1 MPKSL
6 KTLRREMIDLF
17 KENNIESPETESGL
31 ILMHTLNID
40 KTQLITNDFEIS
52 DQVLCEIY
60 SMIERRVKGE
70 PIQYII
76 GACPFM
82 DLEFFVNPST
92 LIPRPETELLV
103 ELLTDKIGKE
113 KKVVWDIGCGSGCIG
128 ITLAYLCKNIKVYEI
143 DISEDALNTA
153 KKSAVKY
160 GLDNRIEFIKFDIL
174 SGMPDIEK
182 PDIIVSNPPYIP
194 RKDIEGLQKEVRDF
208 EPMSALDGGEDGLDF
223 YRKIIN
229 DAPLKAGDL
238 LAFEIGYDQGSQVM
252 ELMEKAGYKEN
263 ELIKDIAG
271 LDRIVTGYR

>member
-6 KTLRREMIDLF
+6 KTLRRELIDLF

-31 ILMHTLNID
+31 ILMHALNLD
-40 KTQLITNDFEIS
+40 KTQLIVKEFEIS
-52 DQVLCEIY
+52 EQALSDIY
-60 SMIERRVKGE
+60 SMGYRRIKGE
-70 PIQYII
+70 PIQYIM
-76 GACPFM
+76 GTCPFM

-103 ELLTDKIGKE
+103 ELVADKINKE

-128 ITLAYLCKNIKVYEI
+128 ITLAYLCPNIKVYEI
-143 DISEDALNTA
+143 DISQDALDTA
-153 KKSAVKY
+153 KKSAIKY

-229 DAPLKAGDL
+229 DASLKEGDL